1 MEGLL
6 HAISLHLFG
15 DAQGAFAGLAY
26 DLGLT
31 YERLGWQR
39 FNASLDHFLFREKW
53 DFANYVNRAPAAAL
67 RKTIAAT
74 KKLLRQF
81 EGTRIAHPEGE
92 QICAEFMFTCREI
105 VHTCRRTLLRQ
116 QWLAADPARRNP
128 EEETLRSKAPK
139 RLPKNFESEMKKL
152 RGEAI
157 LLGKEFAA
165 LWLGRNKQSRLADVA
180 AEFPRLA
187 AEYRKFAR

>member
-1 MEGLL
+1 MGGGE
-6 HAISLHLFG
+6 
-15 DAQGAFAGLAY
+15 FAGLAY

-67 RKTIAAT
+67 RETIAAT
-74 KKLLRQF
+74 ERLLRRF
-81 EGTRIAHPEGE
+81 EAARIGHPEGA
-92 QICAEFMFTCREI
+92 QICAEFVFTCREI

-128 EEETLRSKAPK
+128 EEETLRSKAPQP
-139 RLPKNFESEMKKL
+139 LPKNFRSEMKNL
-152 RGEAI
+152 REEAM
-157 LLGKEFAA
+157 A
-165 LWLGRNKQSRLADVA
+165 LEKDFVTLWMGRNKRSRVGDVA
-180 AEFPRLA
+180 DEFRRLTE
-187 AEYRKFAR
+187 EYRKFAR